1 LLNELAGGLFGQ
13 FAGHGFALFLES
25 LEADLEEFGSRE
37 RVVEGGEKFRREAG
51 LAEFEGR
58 LERLGAH
65 LELAQIGFRHDA
77 VILERREK
85 SERQNAAGPRGFRYA
100 GPMSTSIEALT
111 SEIRAFRDA
120 RDWLQFHN
128 PKELAVA
135 ITAEAGEL
143 LQHFVWQSSEQ
154 SNQRVIERLAEIES
168 EIADVAML
176 LFELADNCGI
186 DLAAAMRAKLARNEE
201 RYPVAKARGSNKKY
215 NEL

>member
-1 LLNELAGGLFGQ
+1 MCRGLSI
-13 FAGHGFALFLES
+13 A
-25 LEADLEEFGSRE
+25 R
-37 RVVEGGEKFRREAG
+37 
-51 LAEFEGR
+51 
-58 LERLGAH
+58 
-65 LELAQIGFRHDA
+65 
-77 VILERREK
+77 
-85 SERQNAAGPRGFRYA
+85 PRGYDDEMDTTIA
-100 GPMSTSIEALT
+100 ALT

-143 LQHFVWQSSEQ
+143 LQHFVWQNPEQ
-154 SNQRVIERLAEIES
+154 SERRVVDRRAEIES
-168 EIADVAML
+168 EIADVAIL

-201 RYPVAKARGSNKKY
+201 RYPVDKARGSNRKY